1 MLDGLDEI
9 KRPLAERRALALA
22 ITAAT
27 AATGFGV
34 LNAATVHRHTAHAD
48 RLVGKGAKA
57 RRGHPVRRAARALAP
72 IGKWYTYMP
81 LAAALSAYLLAAAD
95 APVSRRARG
104 RGPRLRPRRLT
115 GAAAI
120 LVAGL
125 LATGLNPLFD
135 RWLPQPPVPPGRR
148 AKRKAVFPSG
158 HAFGPGA
165 IALTAAYVLSR
176 EGVLRP
182 AIAFPF
188 ALTIPAITAGARLV
202 EEKHWASDVA
212 GGYLGAAT
220 LAAACLAAYEAT
232 RDGPA

>member
-1 MLDGLDEI
+1 MRDSFDEI
-9 KRPLAERRALALA
+9 KRPLAARRPLALA

-27 AATGFGV
+27 AATGFGA
-34 LNAATVHRHTAHAD
+34 LNAAIVHRRTAHAD
-48 RLVGKGAKA
+48 RTLGKGAKA
-57 RRGHPVRRAARALAP
+57 RRGHPARRAAKALAP

-81 LAAALSAYLLAAAD
+81 FAAALSLYLLAATD
-95 APVSRRARG
+95 GSTTRRVRG

-125 LATGLNPLFD
+125 LATGLNPLLD
-135 RWLPQPPVPPGRR
+135 RWLPQPPPPPGRR
-148 AKRKAVFPSG
+148 TKRKSVFPSG

-182 AIAFPF
+182 GIAYPF

-202 EEKHWASDVA
+202 EEKHWVSDVA

-220 LAAACLAAYEAT
+220 LAAACLAAYEST
-232 RDGPA
+232 RPGPA